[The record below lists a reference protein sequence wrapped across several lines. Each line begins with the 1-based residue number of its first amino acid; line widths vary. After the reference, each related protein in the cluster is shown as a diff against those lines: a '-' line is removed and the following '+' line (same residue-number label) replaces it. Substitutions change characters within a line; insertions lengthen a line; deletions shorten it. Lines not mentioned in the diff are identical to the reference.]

1 MRRTAGIATTTR
13 RCRAVLALM
22 AIAAATPAAAQVYEV
37 GDDGS
42 LSVRSGAGAVSWSDA
57 RAAAVPTGATPAR
70 TALAAPVAV
79 PAAAPAAFRPALAAS
94 SVRHGVDPAL
104 LEAVVWQESRWRAQ
118 AVSRRGA
125 VGLTQLMPGT
135 ARDLGVADAR
145 DPAANLD
152 GGARYLRQML
162 ARFGGDLVKALAAYN
177 AGPRRVERAGGVPP
191 IAQTQNYVAAV
202 LARLANQVP
211 ALGRTR

>member
-1 MRRTAGIATTTR
+1 MRRTAVFATTTR
-13 RCRAVLALM
+13 RFRTVLTLAAM
-22 AIAAATPAAAQVYEV
+22 AASTAATAQVYEV

-42 LSVRSGAGAVSWSDA
+42 LSVRDGAGAVSWHDA
-57 RAAAVPTGATPAR
+57 RPAAVQPAAQAVQLG
-70 TALAAPVAV
+70 TTSAAPVAV
-79 PAAAPAAFRPALAAS
+79 SASAPPAYRPALAAS

-118 AVSRRGA
+118 AVSRKGA
-125 VGLTQLMPGT
+125 VGLAQLMPGT
-135 ARDLGVADAR
+135 ARELGVRDAR

-162 ARFGGDLVKALAAYN
+162 DRFGGDLVKALAAYN

-191 IAQTQNYVAAV
+191 IAQTRNYVAAV
-202 LARLANQVP
+202 LTRLANQVP
-211 ALGRTR
+211 AL